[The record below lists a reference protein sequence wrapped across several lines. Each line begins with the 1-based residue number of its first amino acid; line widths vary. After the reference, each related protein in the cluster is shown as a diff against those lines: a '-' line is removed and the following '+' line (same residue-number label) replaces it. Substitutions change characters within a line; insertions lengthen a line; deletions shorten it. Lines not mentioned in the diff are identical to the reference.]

1 MDSYENG
8 VDVSQYQGSINWRT
22 LAAQAQFAWIRASD
36 GTLPDTRIDANWSA
50 SRGLLPRGPY
60 LAFYPQINPL
70 LQARALF
77 ARLGDD
83 YGELPPAVDVESP
96 KQAWSATW
104 RESLQTCLAEV
115 ERIAGRKPVVYTG
128 AWYMP
133 YVGNA
138 PWLSEY
144 LLWLGEYV
152 PAASL
157 VIPKPWATYT
167 IWQHSSSGDGQR
179 YGAASTYIDLD
190 VLSVPL
196 STLFKRETM
205 TNVQITS
212 GDGKVTS
219 LPLPLTI
226 QGDLAGLRITGS
238 SQPYVDVPAPLTV
251 AEIAPDPIIEFSA
264 DATSIAAG
272 VAVTLSMH
280 FEHVDGAWL
289 VYDGVDH
296 PLDGSVQ
303 PVVVKLTPQAST
315 TYALKCLVAGE
326 YVAKEIAITVAPAVA
341 EGDWA
346 AQFWANESLQGD
358 PIVSKT
364 YAGPDLSMQLGTGSP
379 DSLVPSDHFSAR
391 FTQVATLPAA
401 AYQWSI
407 GADDGVRFYVDGEMA
422 LDKWVPQVAT
432 YVVTRTLAAGR
443 HTFVAEY
450 YEDAGAANFSI
461 TRRTTINLT
470 TMRVIGAHTL
480 HSTGEPLRSR
490 LNGGKTMFT
499 CMNADEAARLAR
511 DGHDVWQRTWKENS
525 DWSPSQIV
533 ALQQALPDD
542 VKANVGLIVNNEGDW
557 GFGRRGDETAYAW
570 LKRIAQKYIDTM
582 KIAYAAGYRRFAI
595 CCMPMGCPD
604 VTDEEV
610 RKGLRDFFKGL
621 YNYQTIEGTKDGTRA
636 EIRFD
641 WHNYVPTPNWLYP
654 DMTVPAVAASALGA
668 KASATSDVPALV
680 MYPGPVKVVRAK
692 AGRDE
697 HEVTWMV
704 PDTSKAL
711 ASALPSTT
719 RTIRP
724 CDWFLTR
731 YLFCFWPEMGIELDP
746 NVSEIF
752 SSETGCD
759 EGGKGGMVAQA
770 LGPAGCQRWVI
781 RALDLVCE
789 PLVIDG
795 VSYPT
800 PYLGGTIFTLAMDDP
815 QWTPGYGIG
824 EYLASPEVDVTK
836 WSRKV

>member
-1 MDSYENG
+1 MASYERG
-8 VDVSQYQGSINWRT
+8 VDASQFQGKINWRT

-36 GTLPDTRIDANWSA
+36 GTIPDACIDANWPA
-50 SRGLLPRGPY
+50 SKGLLPRGPY

-96 KQAWSATW
+96 RQAWSAAW

-115 ERIAGRKPVVYTG
+115 ERIAGRKPIVYTG

-138 PWLSEY
+138 PWLAAY
-144 LLWLGEYV
+144 PLWLGEYV
-152 PAASL
+152 SASNL
-157 VIPKPWATYT
+157 VIPKPWTAYA
-167 IWQHSSSGDGQR
+167 IWQHSSTGDGKT

-196 STLFKRETM
+196 STLLKSETM
-205 TNVQITS
+205 TNVRITS

-226 QGDLAGLRITGS
+226 QGDLAGLRITGNG
-238 SQPYVDVPAPLTV
+238 QPYTDVPAPLTV
-251 AEIAPDPIIEFSA
+251 AEIAPDPIIEISA
-264 DATSIAAG
+264 DANSIAAG
-272 VAVTLSMH
+272 ATVALTLR
-280 FEHVDGAWL
+280 FEHVGGAWL
-289 VYDGVDH
+289 VYDGADH

-303 PVVVKLTPQAST
+303 PVVVKLAPQTST
-315 TYALKCLVAGE
+315 TYTLKCLVAGA
-326 YVAKEIAITVAPAVA
+326 YVSKEVAITVAPAVA
-341 EGDWA
+341 EGDWT
-346 AQFWANESLQGD
+346 AQFWANEALQGN
-358 PIVSKT
+358 PILTKT

-379 DSLVPSDHFSAR
+379 DPLVPGDHFSAR
-391 FTQVATLPAA
+391 FTQVATLPAGT
-401 AYQWSI
+401 YQWSI
-407 GADDGVRFYVDGEMA
+407 GVDDGVRFYVDGEKV

-432 YVVTRTLAAGR
+432 YVVTRTLAAGK
-443 HTFVAEY
+443 HTFVADY
-450 YEDAGAANFSI
+450 YEDGGAANFSI
-461 TRRTTINLT
+461 ARRTTINVLST
-470 TMRVIGAHTL
+470 RVIGAHTL

-490 LNGGKTMFT
+490 LNGGKSMFT

-511 DGHDVWQRTWKENS
+511 DGHDVWQRTWKENT

-542 VKANVGLIVNNEGDW
+542 VKGIVGLIVNNEGDW
-557 GFGRRGDETAYAW
+557 GFGKRDGETSYAW
-570 LKRIAQKYIDTM
+570 MKRIAQKYIDTM

-641 WHNYVPTPNWLYP
+641 WHNYVPTPNWLYT
-654 DMTVPAVAASALGA
+654 DMSVPAVAKSAL
-668 KASATSDVPALV
+668 SAQVSAVSEVPALV
-680 MYPGPVKVVRAK
+680 TYPGPVKVVRAT
-692 AGRDE
+692 AGRDG
-697 HEVTWMV
+697 HEVTWMT
-704 PDTSKAL
+704 PDTSRVV
-711 ASALPSTT
+711 ASALPSTG

-724 CDWFLTR
+724 CDWYLTR
-731 YLFCFWPEMGIELDP
+731 YLFCFWPEMGIGFDA
-746 NVSEIF
+746 NVAEFF

-759 EGGKGGMVAQA
+759 EMGKGGMVAQG
-770 LGPAGCQRWVI
+770 LGPAGCQRWVE
-781 RALDLVCE
+781 RSLDLVCE
-789 PLVIDG
+789 SLVIDG

-815 QWTPGYGIG
+815 QWSGGYGIG
-824 EYLASPEVDVTK
+824 KYVESTEVNVTR
-836 WSRKV
+836 WSRRI